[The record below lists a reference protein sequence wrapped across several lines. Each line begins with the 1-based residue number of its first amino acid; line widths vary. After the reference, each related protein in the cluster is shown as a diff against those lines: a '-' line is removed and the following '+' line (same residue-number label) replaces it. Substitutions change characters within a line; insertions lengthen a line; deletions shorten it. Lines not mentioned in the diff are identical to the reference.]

1 MSGGW
6 SGPGRSAAALLAAAA
21 RRVTHAAASCSASSE
36 ARSSGQPLQR
46 HGLQLWQQR
55 HFGSAGNEYREA
67 GTQQLHQR
75 GISASAAAAA
85 EALPHEA
92 EEACEAHG
100 PASHLATTAAAEVE
114 HQVLHHGMQMSLNT
128 VRLYSEHGVLHS
140 SCFHSAVVEVRHEPA
155 CIGHCRQGRH
165 IAHW

>member
-21 RRVTHAAASCSASSE
+21 RRVTHAAASGSGLSE
-36 ARSSGQPLQR
+36 ARSSEQPLQR
-46 HGLQLWQQR
+46 HGLQLWQQQ
-55 HFGSAGNEYREA
+55 HCSSARNSCHDA

-85 EALPHEA
+85 EALPHAMED
-92 EEACEAHG
+92 ACEAHG

-114 HQVLHHGMQMSLNT
+114 HQVCAML
-128 VRLYSEHGVLHS
+128 
-140 SCFHSAVVEVRHEPA
+140 
-155 CIGHCRQGRH
+155 CR
-165 IAHW
+165 

>member
-21 RRVTHAAASCSASSE
+21 RRITHAVASTSGSSE
-36 ARSSGQPLQR
+36 VRSSGQPLQR
-46 HGLQLWQQR
+46 NGLWLWQQQ
-55 HFGSAGNEYREA
+55 HFGSVCNTCRDA
-67 GTQQLHQR
+67 GTQQLQYR
-75 GISASAAAAA
+75 GISASTAAAA

-114 HQVLHHGMQMSLNT
+114 HQVCALL
-128 VRLYSEHGVLHS
+128 
-140 SCFHSAVVEVRHEPA
+140 
-155 CIGHCRQGRH
+155 CR
-165 IAHW
+165 